1 MISWIIEQLAGFW
14 WTSIAILAVC
24 TCFDIPIHINLIP

>member
-1 MISWIIEQLAGFW
+1 MINWAIMQVAGFW

-24 TCFDIPIHINLIP
+24 TWFDIPIHINLVP